1 VKMRRNFTNMENPN
15 LDEELYSLIISK
27 LSDKEKYIIITESLE
42 NNYRF
47 YEAKKLLNDLI
58 ENIKDIEVNLNE

>member
-1 VKMRRNFTNMENPN
+1 MRRNFTNMENPN

>member
-1 VKMRRNFTNMENPN
+1 MRRNFTNMENPN

-27 LSDKEKYIIITESLE
+27 LSDKDKYIIITESLE

-58 ENIKDIEVNLNE
+58 ENIKNVEVNLNE

>member
-27 LSDKEKYIIITESLE
+27 LSDKDKYIIITESLE

-58 ENIKDIEVNLNE
+58 ENIKNVEVNLNE

>member
-1 VKMRRNFTNMENPN
+1 MDE

-27 LSDKEKYIIITESLE
+27 LSDKDKYIIITESLE

-47 YEAKKLLNDLI
+47 YEAKQLLKELI
-58 ENIKDIEVNLNE
+58 ENIKNIEVNLNE

>member
-1 VKMRRNFTNMENPN
+1 MKNTN

-27 LSDKEKYIIITESLE
+27 LSDKDKYIIITESLE

-58 ENIKDIEVNLNE
+58 ENIKNVEVNLNE

>member
-1 VKMRRNFTNMENPN
+1 MENPN

-27 LSDKEKYIIITESLE
+27 LSDKDKYIIITESLE

-58 ENIKDIEVNLNE
+58 ENIKNVEVNLNE

>member
-1 VKMRRNFTNMENPN
+1 MKNPN

-58 ENIKDIEVNLNE
+58 ENIKNVEVNLNE

>member
-1 VKMRRNFTNMENPN
+1 MKNPN

>member
-1 VKMRRNFTNMENPN
+1 MNE

-27 LSDKEKYIIITESLE
+27 LSDKDKYIIITESLE

-58 ENIKDIEVNLNE
+58 ENIKNIEVNLNE

>member
-1 VKMRRNFTNMENPN
+1 MKNTN

-58 ENIKDIEVNLNE
+58 ENIKNVEVNLNE

>member
-1 VKMRRNFTNMENPN
+1 MENPN

-27 LSDKEKYIIITESLE
+27 LSDKDKYIIISESLE

-58 ENIKDIEVNLNE
+58 ENIKNVEVNLNE

>member
-1 VKMRRNFTNMENPN
+1 MENPN

-58 ENIKDIEVNLNE
+58 ENIKNVEVNLNE